1 MGARK
6 LNDVVLDVIEAIK
19 QGAVVNKRRTA
30 VERWDEIDADG
41 QYLAG
46 IEGLVARIDA
56 KARQVRLTSQQRASE
71 AQAALPFALPV
82 AVSMDI
88 EGHTILATR
97 GLSRGEFLRAIRI
110 REQQNTNDSQAL
122 REWRTALQQADR
134 IWARHPDW
142 TFGQCLDAI
151 LDASVPTAA

>member
-6 LNDVVLDVIEAIK
+6 LNDVVLDVIQAIK
-19 QGAVVNKRRTA
+19 HGAIVNKRQTA
-30 VERWDEIDADG
+30 VARWDEIDAEG

-46 IEGLVARIDA
+46 IEGFVARIDA
-56 KARQVRLTSQQRASE
+56 KARQLRLTSRQRTSD
-71 AQAALPFALPV
+71 AQPALPFALPM

-97 GLSRGEFLRAIRI
+97 GLSRGEFLRAIEI
-110 REQQNTNDSQAL
+110 REQQIANDTLAL
-122 REWRTALQQADR
+122 REWRAALQQADR

-142 TFGQCLDAI
+142 SFGQCLDAI
-151 LDASVPTAA
+151 FDASAQAAA

>member
-1 MGARK
+1 MGERK
-6 LNDVVLDVIEAIK
+6 LNDVVLDVIEAIRH
-19 QGAVVNKRRTA
+19 GAVINKRRTA

-46 IEGLVARIDA
+46 IEGFVARIET
-56 KARQVRLTSQQRASE
+56 KARQLRLTSRQHASD
-71 AQAALPFALPV
+71 AQPPLPFALPV

-97 GLSRGEFLRAIRI
+97 GLSRGEFLRAIEI
-110 REQQNTNDSQAL
+110 REQQIANDNQAL
-122 REWRTALQQADR
+122 REWRSALRQADR

-142 TFGQCLDAI
+142 SFGQCLDAI
-151 LDASVPTAA
+151 VAASTRAAA

>member
-6 LNDVVLDVIEAIK
+6 LNDVVLDVIESIR
-19 QGAVVNKRRTA
+19 QGAVVNKRQTA

-46 IEGLVARIDA
+46 IEGFVARIEA
-56 KARQVRLTSQQRASE
+56 KARQLRLTARQHTSE
-71 AQAALPFALPV
+71 AQPALPFALPV

-97 GLSRGEFLRAIRI
+97 GLSRGEFLRAIEI
-110 REQQNTNDSQAL
+110 REQQIANDSQAL
-122 REWRTALQQADR
+122 REWRAALQQAER
-134 IWARHPDW
+134 IWSRHPDW

-151 LDASVPTAA
+151 MATSARTAA

>member
-1 MGARK
+1 MGARR
-6 LNDVVLDVIEAIK
+6 LNDVVLDVIEAIRH
-19 QGAVVNKRRTA
+19 GAVVNKRQTA
-30 VERWDEIDADG
+30 VEHWDEIDADG

-56 KARQVRLTSQQRASE
+56 KARQVRLTSQRQASE
-71 AQAALPFALPV
+71 AQPALPFALPV

-97 GLSRGEFLRAIRI
+97 GLTRSEFLRAIEI
-110 REQQNTNDSQAL
+110 REQQIANDSQAL
-122 REWRTALQQADR
+122 REWRSALHQADR
-134 IWARHPDW
+134 IWSRHPDW

-151 LDASVPTAA
+151 LDAGIPNAA